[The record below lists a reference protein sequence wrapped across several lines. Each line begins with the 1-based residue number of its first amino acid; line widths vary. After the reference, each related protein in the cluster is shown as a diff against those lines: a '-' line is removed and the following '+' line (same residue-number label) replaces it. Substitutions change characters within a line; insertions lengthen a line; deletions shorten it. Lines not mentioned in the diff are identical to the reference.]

1 MEISNEE
8 LEEYRRL
15 NSKKPI
21 KSDQKNPLK
30 ENMNFI
36 MIALLSVMQVVLS
49 CLSSVNGSIQFVFPE
64 TLWGWI
70 LLIAPKVATSV
81 LGYMIWTNFFD
92 KGKELGKK
100 SEDYKRSVEILNSIQ
115 GRTDKN
121 IIHVVN
127 PIKWE
132 KDTKIKKGIKMVL
145 ILLLTTFLISEL
157 IVAFNWASLIASVVS
172 ILFSFVWGFQMMNK
186 AEEMFSTGYYQY
198 ATLLKVQFEN
208 EQKINKIEETNN
220 EQESDNTSSDQ
231 DSTKEILND

>member
-1 MEISNEE
+1 MVRVMELNDKE
-8 LEEYRRL
+8 LEEYRKL
-15 NSKKPI
+15 NSKTESKKKESPI
-21 KSDQKNPLK
+21 K

-49 CLSSVNGSIQFVFPE
+49 CLSSVNGSVHFVFP
-64 TLWGWI
+64 TTVWGWI
-70 LLIAPKVATSV
+70 LLVAPKVATSV

-100 SEDYKRSVEILNSIQ
+100 TEEYKKSVEILNEIQ
-115 GRTDKN
+115 GKSDKN
-121 IIHVVN
+121 IIHVIN
-127 PIKWE
+127 PVKWE

-157 IVAFNWASLIASVVS
+157 IVAFNIASIVASIVS

-208 EQKINKIEETNN
+208 EQNN
-220 EQESDNTSSDQ
+220 NTGDL
-231 DSTKEILND
+231 LNGN